1 VCFAQAAFAVMI
13 RRFFDNHE
21 YAQEMTET
29 PVTPPTV
36 SVLIPARNGEA
47 TLRELLAMLSL
58 QTLAPYEVVVADS
71 ASTDNTAEVARHYGA
86 MVVEVDPGEFDHGG
100 TRSMLAQRAQGDI
113 LVFMTQDTIMK
124 TRKSLENLVAPL
136 LADDEVAT
144 SYGRQLPAFDADFFA
159 RSLRGFNYPENS
171 AVRSLADREGL
182 GLKTVFTSN
191 SFACYRRKHL
201 RDVGF
206 FPAKLIFGEDTIV
219 VARLLQK
226 GKKIVY
232 VADAAVYHSH
242 NYSPLEE
249 FRRYFDIGVLH
260 ATQKWL
266 ISAFGQAEGRGVE
279 YVRHVLGLLL
289 QEKRYSLLPELLA
302 RVCMKY
308 CGYKL
313 GRYYKILP
321 RNLVPRLSLHR
332 SWWLKPSS

>member
-1 VCFAQAAFAVMI
+1 MLCPGCL
-13 RRFFDNHE
+13 RYYDTSFFDNHE
-21 YAQEMTET
+21 YAQEMTQT

-58 QTLAPYEVVVADS
+58 QTLTPHEVVVADS
-71 ASTDNTAEVARHYGA
+71 ASTDNTAEVARQYGA
-86 MVVEVDPGEFDHGG
+86 GLVDVDPGEFDHGG
-100 TRSMLAQRAQGDI
+100 TRSMLAQRARGDI
-113 LVFMTQDTIMK
+113 LVFMTQDAVMK
-124 TRKSLENLVAPL
+124 TRDALEKLVAPL
-136 LADDEVAT
+136 LEDDEVAT

-159 RSLRGFNYPENS
+159 RSLRNFNYPGSS
-171 AVRSLADREGL
+171 AVRSMADRERL

-191 SFACYRRKHL
+191 SFACYRRKYL

-232 VADAAVYHSH
+232 VGDAEVYHSH

-260 ATQKWL
+260 ATQNWF
-266 ISAFGQAEGRGVE
+266 ISAFGQAEGQGVQ

-289 QEKRYSLLPELLA
+289 QEKRYTLLPELLA

-313 GRYYKILP
+313 GRYYKMLP
-321 RNLVPRLSLHR
+321 KDLVPRLSLHR
-332 SWWLKPSS
+332 SWWLKSSS